1 MQISVID
8 LQDVPIDTECVRR
21 AAGLA
26 AQTRAHDFESVSIVL
41 VDDAR
46 ITELNREHRGFDSPT
61 DVLSYGSD
69 EEDPEYMGD
78 VLISVDT
85 ATRQAA
91 SAGRAA
97 ARRPCKRTQH
107 AAGAAHAR
115 HAVQLARSNARCER
129 YTSPAGDGLLLHMS
143 TSEG

>member
-41 VDDAR
+41 VNDAR

-91 SAGRAA
+91 SAGRAPLHEIA
-97 ARRPCKRTQH
+97 WL
-107 AAGAAHAR
+107 AAHGVLHLLGHDDVADDQR
-115 HAVQLARSNARCER
+115 AEMVRIQDGILRKLLDEESVQ
-129 YTSPAGDGLLLHMS
+129 T
-143 TSEG
+143 